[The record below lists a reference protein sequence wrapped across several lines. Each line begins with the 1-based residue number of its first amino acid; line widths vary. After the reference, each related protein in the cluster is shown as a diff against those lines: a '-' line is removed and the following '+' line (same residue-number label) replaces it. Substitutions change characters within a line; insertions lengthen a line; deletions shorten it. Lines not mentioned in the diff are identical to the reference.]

1 MHITG
6 LLFMKK
12 GLMFK
17 FLSIFSV
24 FLFIAFLIFYIFY
37 KPIYKSQ
44 FLNEK
49 YFQALNSKIETEN
62 YVQEIKSTI
71 NLIAHNLEAN
81 PNLETFGQ
89 FITNVKKSNDEYLNM
104 YFGNTVPYS
113 EGGIYINTLEEYPYT
128 YNQTERQWYIDA
140 LSSDDIVISEPYI
153 DFAVN
158 KLTVTF
164 SKAVYTN
171 GKLKGVF
178 AIDFINMNNIM
189 EDIKKTF
196 EGSFY
201 IVSSN
206 GIYITHENSDYILN
220 EDNNLFKDPIFS
232 KFKGRLNSHI
242 GEIKIVGN
250 KWYSI
255 QKTDNASWLLIF
267 KGDASIVHK
276 QFRFLMLA
284 VFIVMIIIL
293 LIEWILVR
301 KIVKPLKNTINII
314 DLMKDGNF
322 NSLFD
327 KNDLALKD
335 ESGHLLNSVNDMQK
349 KISSIVSGIKMNMS
363 SINNSTNKMSNGM
376 DNLSYRTSSQA
387 AAIKEISAAIE
398 NLFSSISATSNHTN
412 DVKDMSNKV
421 ADSTRIGVE
430 AVTQIS
436 NNMIDISQSSK
447 EISDIIKLI
456 QSIAFQTNILSLNAA
471 VEAARAGEQGKGFAV
486 VASEIRSLAQN
497 VNDAAEKIT
506 DIIKNTVDKI
516 ETGDESVKHSLNIL
530 INIENSAKEVSDVLV
545 NLRNDVLKEE
555 GSVKEIAA
563 AINEL
568 NNINHKN
575 SDLVSSSVLLGREV
589 VDGTRNVYAELEYFK
604 LN

>member
-1 MHITG
+1 
-6 LLFMKK
+6 
-12 GLMFK
+12 
-17 FLSIFSV
+17 
-24 FLFIAFLIFYIFY
+24 
-37 KPIYKSQ
+37 
-44 FLNEK
+44 
-49 YFQALNSKIETEN
+49 
-62 YVQEIKSTI
+62 
-71 NLIAHNLEAN
+71 
-81 PNLETFGQ
+81 
-89 FITNVKKSNDEYLNM
+89 
-104 YFGNTVPYS
+104 
-113 EGGIYINTLEEYPYT
+113 
-128 YNQTERQWYIDA
+128 
-140 LSSDDIVISEPYI
+140 
-153 DFAVN
+153 
-158 KLTVTF
+158 
-164 SKAVYTN
+164 
-171 GKLKGVF
+171 
-178 AIDFINMNNIM
+178 
-189 EDIKKTF
+189 
-196 EGSFY
+196 
-201 IVSSN
+201 
-206 GIYITHENSDYILN
+206 
-220 EDNNLFKDPIFS
+220 
-232 KFKGRLNSHI
+232 
-242 GEIKIVGN
+242 
-250 KWYSI
+250 
-255 QKTDNASWLLIF
+255 
-267 KGDASIVHK
+267 
-276 QFRFLMLA
+276 MLA

-376 DNLSYRTSSQA
+376 DNLSDRTSSQA

-568 NNINHKN
+568 NNINRKN